1 MMTPT
6 TLLDSDENTVSLG
19 QLRINSHS
27 ETPKYWQIY
36 NSIIHGIEQQSILPG
51 CKLPSIYEISGE
63 FDISHGT
70 VEKAYRL
77 LKHNGIISS
86 VNGKGFYVCH
96 TPIGRKLKVFLLFNK
111 LSAHKKIIYD
121 SLVESLGTDVTIDF
135 HVYNNDFQR
144 FHELIQ
150 QEDGGHTHYII
161 IPHFF
166 EHEDKARAII
176 NALPKHKL
184 VILDKYVEGITG
196 QYAAVYQNFQADIEH
211 ALTEALPLLRKYH
224 TLNIL
229 FPVYTY
235 HPKAILNGFYS
246 FCHAHQF
253 KTRVIFDLDEEV
265 IQPGNAYIN
274 LMEDD
279 LVTLVK
285 LIKRTAFRLGED
297 VGILS
302 YNETPVKEI
311 ILDGITVMS
320 TDFAEMGRTAARLIR
335 ENRPTH
341 IENPFRLIVRNS
353 L

>member
-1 MMTPT
+1 MNLT
-6 TLLDSDENTVSLG
+6 TLLDTGETIIALT
-19 QLRINSHS
+19 QFRINGRL

-36 NSIIHGIEQQSILPG
+36 RSIIEGIEQQSILPG
-51 CKLPSIYEISGE
+51 YKLPSIHEVCGE

-77 LKHNGIISS
+77 LKTHGIISS
-86 VNGKGFYVCH
+86 VNGKGFYICH

-111 LSAHKKIIYD
+111 LSTHKKIIYD
-121 SLVESLGTDVTIDF
+121 ALIESLGPDVSIEF
-135 HVYNNDFQR
+135 HIYNNDFQR
-144 FHELIQ
+144 FSDLIKR
-150 QEDGGHTHYII
+150 EDGGYTHYVI

-166 EHEDKARAII
+166 DQDDKARAII
-176 NALPKHKL
+176 NGLPKHKL
-184 VILDKYVEGITG
+184 VILDKFVEGITG
-196 QYAAVYQNFQADIEH
+196 EYAAVYQNFQADIEH
-211 ALTEALPLLRKYH
+211 TLDEALYLLRKYH

-229 FPVYTY
+229 FPANTY

-246 FCHAHQF
+246 FCYDHGF
-253 KTRVIFDLDEEV
+253 KARVIYDLDGEV
-265 IQPGNAYIN
+265 IRPGNAYIN

-285 LIKRTAFRLGED
+285 KIKQTSLKLGQD

-302 YNETPVKEI
+302 YNETPIKEI

-335 ENRPTH
+335 EHQPVH
-341 IENPFRLIVRNS
+341 IENPFRLIVRKS

>member
-1 MMTPT
+1 MNTST
-6 TLLDSDENTVSLG
+6 VIEDDEHAV
-19 QLRINSHS
+19 QLRQIRVNSRS

-36 NSIIHGIEQQSILPG
+36 NSIIEGIEEQSIMPG
-51 CKLPSIYEISGE
+51 YKLPSIYEVSGE

-77 LKHNGIISS
+77 LKANGIINS

-96 TPIGRKLKVFLLFNK
+96 TPIGHKLKVFLLFNK

-121 SLVESLGTDVTIDF
+121 SLVESLGPDVSIDF
-135 HVYNNDFQR
+135 HIYNNDFQR
-144 FHELIQ
+144 FSNLIA
-150 QEDGGHTHYII
+150 QENAGHTHYVI

-166 EHEDKARAII
+166 DQEEKARAVI
-176 NALPKHKL
+176 NSLPKHKL
-184 VILDKYVEGITG
+184 VIVDKFVEGITG
-196 QYAAVYQNFQADIEH
+196 EYAAVYQNFQADIEY
-211 ALTEALPLLRKYH
+211 ALTEALPLLKKYH

-229 FPVYTY
+229 FPAQSY

-246 FCHAHQF
+246 FCHAHGF
-253 KTRVIFDLDEEV
+253 KARVIYNPKDEQ
-265 IQPGNAYIN
+265 IRSGNAYID

-279 LVTLVK
+279 LVTMVK
-285 LIKRTAFRLGED
+285 KIKQTPFTLGQD

-302 YNETPVKEI
+302 YNDTPIKEI

-320 TDFAEMGRTAARLIR
+320 ADFAEMGRMAARLIR
-335 ENRPTH
+335 ENRPIH
-341 IENPFRLIVRNS
+341 VENPFRLIVRQS

>member
-1 MMTPT
+1 MNAYTPLDADNT
-6 TLLDSDENTVSLG
+6 TVRLS
-19 QLRINSHS
+19 QIRINSRS

-36 NSIIHGIEQQSILPG
+36 NSIIDGIENQNISPG
-51 CKLPSIYEISGE
+51 HKLPSIYEVSGE

-77 LKHNGIISS
+77 LKSNGIIES

-96 TPIGRKLKVFLLFNK
+96 TPIGHKLKVFLLFNK
-111 LSAHKKIIYD
+111 LSTHKKIIYD
-121 SLVESLGTDVTIDF
+121 ALIESLGPDVSIDF

-144 FHELIQ
+144 FSSLIHQ
-150 QEDGGHTHYII
+150 DNAGHTHYVI

-166 EHEDKARAII
+166 DQEEKARAII
-176 NALPKHKL
+176 NALPKNKL
-184 VILDKYVEGITG
+184 VILDKFVEGITG
-196 QYAAVYQNFQADIEH
+196 TYAAVYQNFQADIEF

-229 FPVYTY
+229 FPAQTY

-246 FCHAHQF
+246 FCHTHNF
-253 KTRVIFDLDEEV
+253 KARTIYNPDEEP
-265 IQPGNAYIN
+265 IEAGNAYIN

-285 LIKRTAFRLGED
+285 KIKQTSLKLGQD

-302 YNETPVKEI
+302 YNDTPVKEV

-335 ENRPTH
+335 DNCPIH
-341 IENPFRLIVRNS
+341 VENPFRLIVRHS

>member
-1 MMTPT
+1 MTNFTAPLNAGENAV
-6 TLLDSDENTVSLG
+6 LLRQIRLNG
-19 QLRINSHS
+19 QS

-36 NSIIHGIEQQSILPG
+36 NSIIDGIEQQRIGPG
-51 CKLPSIYEISGE
+51 SKLPSIYEVSGE
-63 FDISHGT
+63 YDISHGT

-77 LKHNGIISS
+77 LKKNGIISS

-96 TPIGRKLKVFLLFNK
+96 TPIGRKLSVFLLFNK

-121 SLVESLGTDVTIDF
+121 ALVESLGADVSIDLQ
-135 HVYNNDFQR
+135 VYNNDFQR
-144 FHELIQ
+144 FSELIA
-150 QEDGGHTHYII
+150 QEDGAHTHYVI

-166 EHEDKARAII
+166 DREDNARAII

-184 VILDKYVEGITG
+184 IILDKFVEGITG
-196 QYAAVYQNFQADIEH
+196 QYSAVYQNFQADIEH
-211 ALTEALPLLRKYH
+211 AMTEALPLLRKYH

-229 FPVYTY
+229 FPAYTY
-235 HPKAILNGFYS
+235 HPKAIMNGFYS

-253 KTRVIFDLDEEV
+253 TARVIYDLTPDV

-285 LIKRTAFRLGED
+285 LIKRTPFRLGQD

-320 TDFAEMGRTAARLIR
+320 TDFAEMGRTVARLIR
-335 ENRPTH
+335 ENRPVH
-341 IENPFRLIVRNS
+341 LENPFRLIVRNS